1 MVSLV
6 KLTDGWLV
14 SYLDE
19 FTLAK
24 HYPKFTAIEPA
35 ADFLIGLGV
44 DTDAIDDALIILATN
59 ENLRRVNFSKD
70 GKVYNTD
77 VI

>member
-6 KLTDGWLV
+6 KISEGWLV
-14 SYLDE
+14 SY
-19 FTLAK
+19 FTRNNEKLSE
-24 HYPKFTAIEPA
+24 KFSVIEPA
-35 ADFLIGLGV
+35 ADFMLTLGV
-44 DTDAIDDALIILATN
+44 NDDAIDDALAILYTEADI
-59 ENLRRVNFSKD
+59 RRVTFGKD